1 VIKAQKP
8 TIKTHAG
15 AASTRLVAVAALFNQ
30 GEIMNILV
38 EFVAGVAGFL
48 IMWAFLFL
56 LFLL

>member
-1 VIKAQKP
+1 MLRAV
-8 TIKTHAG
+8 
-15 AASTRLVAVAALFNQ
+15 VAALFNQ